1 MLELN
6 EYTTI
11 VIVRCNGVTIR
22 VSVSFFAGITCCVFP
37 SMQTKCDFVLKPLPF
52 NMCFVHVHLEIFTIL
67 ACAESFYQSQFTR
80 RLVGSIIGTECRIYY
95 YIIMSGNWTNAAEV
109 NKKSWRNLRGWRGG
123 RPSLTHQNRNTLARK
138 LFWRWSEIDKT
149 FCTPLCVFWV
159 LPSP

>member
-37 SMQTKCDFVLKPLPF
+37 SVQTKYDFDLKPLPF

-80 RLVGSIIGTECRIYY
+80 RLVGSVIGTECRIYY
-95 YIIMSGNWTNAAEV
+95 YIITSGNWTNAAEV
-109 NKKSWRNLRGWRGG
+109 KKKSWRNLRGWSFFEGDAK
-123 RPSLTHQNRNTLARK
+123 LIK
-138 LFWRWSEIDKT
+138 LFAH
-149 FCTPLCVFWV
+149 PCVFSGCS
-159 LPSP
+159 LRLRLMIPMAGRDAEADLL